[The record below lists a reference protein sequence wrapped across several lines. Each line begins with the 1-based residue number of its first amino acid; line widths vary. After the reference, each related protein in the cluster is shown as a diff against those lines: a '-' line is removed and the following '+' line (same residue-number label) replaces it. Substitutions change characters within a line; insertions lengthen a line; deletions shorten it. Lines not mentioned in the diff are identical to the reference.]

1 MFRKKKK
8 KILREIKLLPQHRD
22 ATSNQSVDSSCNRVQ
37 ENLLGRTI
45 ERSSRLFEKKKKTV
59 INNVLLESSLSMNIL
74 GLRVKFACTRGFFSN
89 FSSDNQQKYPSRMIE
104 EGRDLSSYSSRIGI
118 YTGGYSRSQKSSHCY
133 LSLIRKIYPLQRQIC
148 FSKKNVPSNFH
159 HSIHV
164 FEKDFLQR

>member
-1 MFRKKKK
+1 MTPRRINPSIHRAIVYRK
-8 KILREIKLLPQHRD
+8 ICLDEQSNDHRG
-22 ATSNQSVDSSCNRVQ
+22 C
-37 ENLLGRTI
+37 LK
-45 ERSSRLFEKKKKTV
+45 KKKKTV

-104 EGRDLSSYSSRIGI
+104 EGRDLSSHSSRIGI